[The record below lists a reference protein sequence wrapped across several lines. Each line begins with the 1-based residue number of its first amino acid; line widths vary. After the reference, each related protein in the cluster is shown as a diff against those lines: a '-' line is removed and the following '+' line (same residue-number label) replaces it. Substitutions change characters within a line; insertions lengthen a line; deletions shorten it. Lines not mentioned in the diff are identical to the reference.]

1 MSYITLPFSWL
12 LNFFYDTFQNY
23 GIAIILFGVLVK
35 LIMLPFQMKS
45 KHSMMRT
52 TVLGPHMKEL
62 EKKYGNNKQ
71 KYQEELSKLY
81 KREKINPASGC
92 IWTLIPFPILIAL
105 YSVVRQPLS
114 KLMNLTAEQITT
126 VSNKLAELGVYVAPA
141 KAGAYEEMTLANLI
155 HENLDAVKA
164 VVSAVK
170 DIDFNFFG
178 LNLSLTPQWNFFSQ
192 VNWSDSAS
200 WGPALGLFLIPF
212 ISAGLSYLTT
222 QLTQKNNPTA
232 NMGGAAGAGMGKTMM
247 LTMPLVSVYICF
259 IMPAAMGLYWIVQS
273 ALSCLEEII
282 LGNHYRRAMEK
293 ENADFLERER
303 IRDEELERKREETE
317 RLRAE
322 GKNTMNPSTSKK
334 KLVAQQKAEE
344 EARRAAAEKAERAER
359 RARYGFGEEKEPDS
373 QVGNRRFARGR
384 AYMSERFESAENES
398 SMENVSSEDETDKE

>member
-12 LNFFYDTFQNY
+12 LNFFYDTFQSY
-23 GIAIILFGVLVK
+23 GTAIILFGVLVK

-52 TVLGPHMKEL
+52 TILGPHMKEL

-71 KYQEELSKLY
+71 RYQEELSKLY
-81 KREKINPASGC
+81 KREKVNPASGC

-114 KLMNLTAEQITT
+114 KLMSLTTEQITT
-126 VSNKLAELGVYVAPA
+126 VTNRLVELGVYVIPD
-141 KAGAYEEMTLANLI
+141 KAGAYEEMKLANLI
-155 HENLDAVKA
+155 HENFDAVKS

-170 DIDFNFFG
+170 DIDFNFLG
-178 LNLSLTPQWNFFSQ
+178 LNLSATPQWNFFTQ
-192 VNWSDSAS
+192 VDWSASAS

-222 QLTQKNNPTA
+222 QLTQRNNPTA

-273 ALSCLEEII
+273 LLSCIEEII
-282 LGNHYRRAMEK
+282 LGNHYRRAMDK

-303 IRDEELERKREETE
+303 LREEELERKRQETE

-322 GKNTMNPSTSKK
+322 GKNP
-334 KLVAQQKAEE
+334 
-344 EARRAAAEKAERAER
+344 
-359 RARYGFGEEKEPDS
+359 
-373 QVGNRRFARGR
+373 
-384 AYMSERFESAENES
+384 
-398 SMENVSSEDETDKE
+398 